1 MSKLSKAKR
10 DQLIL
15 VVLGVVVA
23 IVGIYYGII
32 TGQKKTLA
40 AAEQKA
46 GEAKTKV
53 DKAEGVLKRKAA
65 TGEELEAMAQRLKAI
80 EDTMPSGDLYS
91 WVLITMN
98 NFITPRKISNFSS
111 SRETLS
117 EVTMLPKFPY
127 KSASFTIRMSA
138 HYHDFGAF
146 LADFENQY
154 PYVRIQNIDMGPAS
168 SQAAGAETEQ
178 LDISFQLVT
187 LVRPPS

>member
-15 VVLGVVVA
+15 VCLGVVVA

-32 TGQKKTLA
+32 TGQKKNLA
-40 AAEQKA
+40 AAQKNA
-46 GEAKTKV
+46 TDARSKV
-53 DKAEGVLKRKAA
+53 DKAESVLKRKDA
-65 TGEELEAMAQRLKAI
+65 TTADVEALAQKIKNI

-117 EVTMLPKFPY
+117 EVAIIPKFPY
-127 KSASFTIRMSA
+127 KAASFTIRMTA

-154 PYVRIQNIDMGPAS
+154 PYVRIQNIDIAPAEK
-168 SQAAGAETEQ
+168 GAEGSER
-178 LDISFQLVT
+178 LDLTFQLVT
-187 LVRPPS
+187 LVRPST